1 MNTYKLTQHY
11 DGTNKVHTLELH
23 ARSLFVA
30 VYHHLSTIRRGN
42 SSLGRADYFDT
53 FETQIRR
60 CQTTTEA
67 IEQRRII
74 KVLASYNI
82 SVEVL
87 DYCGGWI
94 SSLEYHTSK

>member
-1 MNTYKLTQHY
+1 MNTYKLTHHY
-11 DGTNKVHTLELH
+11 EGRKSTTLELH
-23 ARSLFVA
+23 GRSLFVT
-30 VYHHLSTIRRGN
+30 VFHHLSEIRRVN
-42 SSLGRADYFDT
+42 NRLYRTDCFYE
-53 FETQIRR
+53 FEVKIRR
-60 CQTTTEA
+60 CQTATEA
-67 IEQRRII
+67 IEERRLI